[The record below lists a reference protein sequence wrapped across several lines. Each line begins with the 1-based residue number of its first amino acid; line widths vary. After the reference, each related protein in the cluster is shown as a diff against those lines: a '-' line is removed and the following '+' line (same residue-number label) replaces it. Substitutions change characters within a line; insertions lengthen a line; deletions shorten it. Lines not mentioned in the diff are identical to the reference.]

1 MLFHSQEFILLF
13 LPVAVGVYYALA
25 RRQVAREWWL
35 IFASLVF
42 YGWWDIRF
50 VPLLTGQTIAT
61 WLLAELAIR
70 KGWRWPLYL
79 AIVAN
84 LSVLGLF
91 KYIDFGATILEQ
103 VTGIGFA
110 KASLI
115 LPIGISFYT
124 FELVSYLVDR
134 LRGTAPRYSFR
145 VFGLFIALFPHLIA
159 GPIMR
164 HNEIIPQ
171 FAYDPLRTGV
181 YERIGRGLILFL
193 IGFIEKFF
201 IADQLAPIVDPVF
214 AEATQTVPAFSLA
227 SAGALAFALQIF
239 FDFAAYSNMAMGIG
253 LMFGFMLPVNFDVP
267 YRAVNLRDFWRRW
280 HITLSRWLRDYV
292 YIPLGGSREGVGVY
306 IWATLV
312 TMGLCG
318 LWHGAGWTFILWGFG
333 HGIGLL
339 VCRFWQHYGPPL
351 PALAAWAITLTFVV
365 LLFVLFRA
373 ADLAAAGNMFAGLM
387 GQGGLGALWP
397 VATLV
402 PILIAGAIAL
412 FKVPTYEWAMRIQP
426 SLPVAI
432 GFVAIAVFAVLEVGQ
447 GAPVSFIYF
456 QF

>member
-13 LPVAVGVYYALA
+13 LPIAVGIYYALA

-50 VPLLTGQTIAT
+50 VPLLAGQTMIT
-61 WLLAELAIR
+61 WLIVAFAARIDR
-70 KGWRWPLYL
+70 RWPIYV

-91 KYIDFGATILEQ
+91 KYLDFGVSILEE
-103 VTGIGFA
+103 VTGLGFA
-110 KASLI
+110 KASLV

-134 LRGTAPRYSFR
+134 LRGQAPLYGFR
-145 VFGLFIALFPHLIA
+145 VFGLFISIFPNLIA

-171 FAYDPLRTGV
+171 FAYDPLRTGL

-201 IADQLAPIVDPVF
+201 IADQLATIVDPAF
-214 AEATQTVPAFSLA
+214 AAAESAVPTFSLA
-227 SAGALAFALQIF
+227 GAGALAFALQIF

-253 LMFGFMLPVNFDVP
+253 LMFGFMLPVNFNVP

-292 YIPLGGSREGVGVY
+292 YIPLGGSREGVPVY

-318 LWHGAGWTFILWGFG
+318 LWHGAGWTFVLWGFG

-339 VCRFWQHYGPPL
+339 ICRFWQAYGPPL

-373 ADLAAAGNMFAGLM
+373 ADLDAAGNMFAGLL

-397 VATLV
+397 AATLV

-412 FKVPTYEWAMRIQP
+412 FKIPTYEWAMRVQP
-426 SLPVAI
+426 SWPVAA
-432 GFVAIAVFAVLEVGQ
+432 GFVALAVFCVLQVGE

>member
-13 LPVAVGVYYALA
+13 LPVAVGIYYALA
-25 RRQVAREWWL
+25 RHPSARQWWL
-35 IFASLVF
+35 IAASLVF

-50 VPLLTGQTIAT
+50 LPLLIGQTLVT
-61 WLLAELAIR
+61 WLIVELAIR
-70 KGWRWPLYL
+70 KDWRWLLYF

-91 KYIDFGATILEQ
+91 KYLDFGASILQQ
-103 VTGIGFA
+103 VTGREFA

-124 FELVSYLVDR
+124 FELISYLVDR
-134 LRGTAPRYSFR
+134 LRGTAPRYGIR
-145 VFGLFIALFPHLIA
+145 VFGLFIVLVPHLIA

-171 FAYDPLRTGV
+171 FAYDPLRRGL
-181 YERIGRGLILFL
+181 YERIGRGLVLFL
-193 IGFIEKFF
+193 IGFVEKFF
-201 IADQLAPIVDPVF
+201 IADQLAPIVDPIF
-214 AEATQTVPAFSLA
+214 AEAALVVPTFSLA
-227 SAGALAFALQIF
+227 GAGALAFALQIF
-239 FDFAAYSNMAMGIG
+239 FDFVAYSNMAMGIG
-253 LMFGFMLPVNFDVP
+253 LMCGLMLPVNFNVP
-267 YRAVNLRDFWRRW
+267 YRALNLRDFWRRW

-292 YIPLGGSREGVGVY
+292 YIPLGGSREGVAVY

-318 LWHGAGWTFILWGFG
+318 LWHGAGWTFVLWGLG

-339 VCRFWQHYGPPL
+339 VCRFWQRYGPPL
-351 PALAAWAITLTFVV
+351 PAIAAWAITLTFVV
-365 LLFVLFRA
+365 LLFVVFRA
-373 ADLAAAGNMFAGLM
+373 ADLATASHMFAGLT

-397 VATLV
+397 AGTLV
-402 PILIAGAIAL
+402 PIAIAGTIAL
-412 FKVPTYEWAMRIQP
+412 FKVPTFELAMRLRP
-426 SLPVAI
+426 NWPAAI
-432 GFVAIAVFAVLEVGQ
+432 GFVVLSVICVLEVGK
-447 GAPVSFIYF
+447 GAPLSFIYF

>member
-25 RRQVAREWWL
+25 SRQAAREWWL

-70 KGWRWPLYL
+70 KGWRWPLWF
-79 AIVAN
+79 AIAAN
-84 LSVLGLF
+84 ISVLGLF
-91 KYIDFGATILEQ
+91 KYLDFGATILEQ

-124 FELVSYLVDR
+124 FELVSYLADR
-134 LRGTAPRYSFR
+134 LRGTAPRYSLR

-171 FAYDPLRTGV
+171 FAYDPLRTGL
-181 YERIGRGLILFL
+181 YERIGRGMILFL

-201 IADQLAPIVDPVF
+201 IADQLATIVDPVF

-253 LMFGFMLPVNFDVP
+253 LMFGFMLPVNFNVP

-292 YIPLGGSREGVGVY
+292 YIPLGGSREGVAVY
-306 IWATLV
+306 IWATLA

-333 HGIGLL
+333 HGIGSWSAVSGSNMVRL
-339 VCRFWQHYGPPL
+339 CRHLPRGPSRSPSWCCCSSCSA
-351 PALAAWAITLTFVV
+351 P
-365 LLFVLFRA
+365 
-373 ADLAAAGNMFAGLM
+373 
-387 GQGGLGALWP
+387 
-397 VATLV
+397 
-402 PILIAGAIAL
+402 PI
-412 FKVPTYEWAMRIQP
+412 
-426 SLPVAI
+426 
-432 GFVAIAVFAVLEVGQ
+432 
-447 GAPVSFIYF
+447 
-456 QF
+456 

>member
-13 LPVAVGVYYALA
+13 LPFAVGIYYALA
-25 RRQVAREWWL
+25 RHQSAREWWL
-35 IFASLVF
+35 IAASLIF

-50 VPLLTGQTIAT
+50 LPLLIGQTLTT
-61 WLLAELAIR
+61 WLIVELAIR
-70 KGWRWPLYL
+70 RDWRWPLYV

-91 KYIDFGATILEQ
+91 KYIDFGASILEQ
-103 VTGIGFA
+103 VTGREFA

-124 FELVSYLVDR
+124 FELISYLVDR
-134 LRGTAPRYSFR
+134 LRGTAPRYGIR

-171 FAYDPLRTGV
+171 FAYDPLRTGL
-181 YERIGRGLILFL
+181 YERIGRGLVLFL
-193 IGFIEKFF
+193 IGFVEKFF
-201 IADQLAPIVDPVF
+201 IADQLAIIADPIF

-227 SAGALAFALQIF
+227 AAGALAFALQIF
-239 FDFAAYSNMAMGIG
+239 FDFVAYSDMAMGIG
-253 LMFGFMLPVNFDVP
+253 LMFGLMLPMNFNVP
-267 YRAVNLRDFWRRW
+267 YRAVSLRDFWRRW
-280 HITLSRWLRDYV
+280 HITLSRWLRDYI

-306 IWATLV
+306 VWATLV

-318 LWHGAGWTFILWGFG
+318 LWHGAGWTFVLWGLG
-333 HGIGLL
+333 HGLGLL
-339 VCRFWQHYGPPL
+339 VCRLWQHYGSPL
-351 PALAAWAITLTFVV
+351 PAIAAWAITTTFVV

-373 ADLAAAGNMFAGLM
+373 PDLGTAGHMFAGLA
-387 GQGGLGALWP
+387 GEGGLGTLWP
-397 VATLV
+397 LATLLPV
-402 PILIAGAIAL
+402 LIAGTIAL
-412 FKVPTYEWAMRIQP
+412 IKVPTFEWAMRIQP
-426 SLPVAI
+426 SWPAAI
-432 GFVAIAVFAVLEVGQ
+432 GFVVLAVICVLEVGE
-447 GAPVSFIYF
+447 GAPLSFIYF